1 LFAAAIALRTCLGAF
16 AGGSAVPSTCSV
28 AVPLGAVGVVVL
40 GVVVLGVVVLG
51 VVVLPGDPVPPVC
64 AIAGTAQ
71 ISDAS
76 VTPAML
82 SVFDRKPFSF
92 VGLRG

>member
-1 LFAAAIALRTCLGAF
+1 LPAAIALSTCFGAP
-16 AGGSAVPSTCSV
+16 AGAIAVPSGCSC
-28 AVPLGAVGVVVL
+28 AVPPGAVGAVVVL
-40 GVVVLGVVVLG
+40 GVVVEVVV
-51 VVVLPGDPVPPVC
+51 VVPGDPVPPVC

-71 ISDAS
+71 ISEANIR
-76 VTPAML
+76 PAML